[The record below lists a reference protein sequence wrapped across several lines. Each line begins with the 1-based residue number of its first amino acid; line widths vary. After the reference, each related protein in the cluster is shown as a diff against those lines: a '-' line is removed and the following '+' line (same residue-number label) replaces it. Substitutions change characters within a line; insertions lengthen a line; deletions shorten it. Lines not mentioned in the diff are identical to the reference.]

1 MHIHYPYTHLYQTP
15 FFQQIGRP
23 SSGTGHGWSSR
34 SSCDVA
40 AMCLV
45 GGNLHLFA
53 LHFVQHESY
62 LRRFPSDLR
71 SSGSERQMQICLHTL
86 SILTI
91 LCCQLLLY
99 TWTNS
104 CYRWHTGLRTAASTR
119 SSRLLGTSA
128 GQCSNAASMHRRRLL
143 ASPRLSP
150 CQVKKRNHKKNDRLN
165 GMSSH
170 KKLWKLSSISFQQS
184 SKSLPFCERQ
194 SLQSL
199 HSTWPSRKGSIKQGG
214 SGNYAANPEIP
225 HRVYDD
231 KRP

>member
-1 MHIHYPYTHLYQTP
+1 
-15 FFQQIGRP
+15 
-23 SSGTGHGWSSR
+23 
-34 SSCDVA
+34 
-40 AMCLV
+40 MCLV

-150 CQVKKRNHKKNDRLN
+150 CQVKKRNHKKMIGSTGWAVTKSFENCQA
-165 GMSSH
+165 S
-170 KKLWKLSSISFQQS
+170 LSSRAQN
-184 SKSLPFCERQ
+184 LY
-194 SLQSL
+194 
-199 HSTWPSRKGSIKQGG
+199 PSAKGKV
-214 SGNYAANPEIP
+214 Y
-225 HRVYDD
+225 RVYILHGQVE
-231 KRP
+231 KVQSNREVQAITLPILRFPTECMMTKGHSSP